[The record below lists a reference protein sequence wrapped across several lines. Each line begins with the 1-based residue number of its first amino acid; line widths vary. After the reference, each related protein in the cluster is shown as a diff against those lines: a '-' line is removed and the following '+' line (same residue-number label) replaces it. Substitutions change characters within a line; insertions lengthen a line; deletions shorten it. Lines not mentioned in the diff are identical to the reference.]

1 MSLRIMIPWSIYRWW
16 AWICLMGCLASAAD
30 VSFCKNKGQLCSENA
45 DCLGT
50 SDGNYFCVCQSGYS
64 GDGIQCLDIDE
75 CKTGLH
81 RCHKEGNCINTLGS
95 YTCLCKPGYT
105 GDGLTCADINE
116 CLSSNGGC
124 HANGQCTNI
133 PGGKI
138 CNCRTGFTGD
148 GFTCSDVN
156 ECATPSLCHW
166 NATCLNTIGSY
177 ACNCNQGYKG
187 NGNYLCVD
195 VDECS
200 DIPGICA
207 SASGFLGCRNWPGS
221 YECMC
226 PAGYQNG
233 GGRCIDI
240 DECGRRICSP
250 FANCTNFPG
259 SFNCTCMDGFIG
271 NGLACVDINECAG
284 ENKCHYGANC
294 VNFLGSYNCVCK
306 AGFSGNGIVCAD
318 INECLDPAICP
329 GNSRCVN
336 TDGSFI
342 CRCPAGYELITTN
355 CTDIDECKAGLCS
368 PNANC
373 LNFPGTFTCQC
384 RSGFTGSG
392 IVCVDIDECLLS
404 NGGCHVNAWC
414 TNLNGSYNCSC
425 KRGFLGDGVAQCD
438 DIDECR
444 QNNGGCLNGA
454 TCLNA
459 LGSFQCQCGIGYQL
473 LNNTSC
479 QDVDEC
485 ATGSGSCQDNEQCV
499 NSIGSFNCQCRAG
512 FSKLNGVTCSDIDEC
527 QSRPCHSQAT
537 CSNTFGSYSCSCR
550 KGFEGNGFLC
560 TDINEC
566 NTTSACHKDATC
578 TNQPGDFTCQCLEG
592 FVGDGVSCQDQNEC
606 IGRND
611 TCPENTVCIN
621 SAGSYVCSCLNGTLV
636 RNGTCSVPI
645 SSCTPPC
652 HPKGLCHIGGRGAKC
667 VCDVGFQEL
676 EMNCVDI
683 DECLNEMCLDN
694 RTVCVNTY
702 GSFNCICKAG
712 FYLNGSKCADIDE
725 CSTSVHGCHPLAT
738 CINTAG
744 SYECKCMSGFS
755 GNGTHCSDIDECK
768 NQNGGCHPSATCTN
782 TAGGYYCTCAAGL
795 TGNATNCWDFDECQ
809 EHTDNCS
816 ANAKCINTER
826 SYRCACNPGFL
837 GDGVNCTDVD
847 ECANISA
854 CGKAASCK
862 NTLGSFTCQ
871 CLQGYRKVNATCT
884 DVDECVN
891 QTVCHQD
898 SDCINTNGSFFCKC
912 KDGFS
917 GNGINCTE
925 VDECAL
931 ELLLC
936 PLNSTCLNTIGSYL
950 CNCLEGYGGNGT
962 ACHDVD
968 ECLNATD
975 CHSNAQ
981 CVNTAGSYFCQCQ
994 TGFTGNGTFCE
1005 DSNECL
1011 QNLEMPVCH
1020 NDSECI
1026 NTIGSYVCRCNEG
1039 FQSNGTA
1046 CRDIDEC
1053 QSNSSNCNASAT
1065 CINTIG
1071 SYVCECKK
1079 GFLKDGANC
1088 VDIDECFNTSIVCHA
1103 NASCQNTPGSF
1114 MCSCHAGF
1122 QGNGTACDDVNEC
1135 LSNKTCPKNA
1145 VCTNTLG
1152 SYQCVCANGYLSDA
1166 DKCVDVDE
1174 CVNKTL
1180 YCDPFATCTNVP
1192 GSYYCACFV
1201 GYSQVNDS
1209 CVDIDECSVQEGLCH
1224 HQALC
1229 LNTAGSYQCSCDSGF
1244 ISNGGLCTDINEC
1257 LIENGGCHAD
1267 AWCVNT
1273 IGHFFCEC
1281 KAGFQ
1286 INGSIC
1292 YDIDE
1297 CLFPSGC
1304 PREAYCANTP
1314 GSYTCSCP
1322 QASNCTSHDAYESLL
1337 YPFGITVG
1345 DSKMIVNSSDANSPF
1360 IAPPMGFPFLGTTKD
1375 ALYFSDNGLVVFQ
1388 SFEINAKYLYPNP
1401 FKNGFTGDEGAA
1413 MLAVFW
1419 DDADL
1424 TLGDGSLWY
1433 KVYSSQDT
1441 KDFYWQVINNRT
1453 SREVNR
1459 YFLAALKTPFIPQ
1472 WILKITWD
1480 HVLPVSIQNGN
1491 PREANTFQCILTTN
1505 GVQSFALLKYSE
1517 MLWVRGRRLH
1527 HRALIGYTNGAGVFY
1542 NDPLTK
1548 KNETY
1553 EDKGRYR
1560 PHQVTGNTNLTGQW
1574 IFRLDLNNRT
1584 DLSDSQK
1591 CWQWYLSEPD
1601 PSLWTVGILPC
1612 PCHQSQASVYG
1623 TFIPEVLPSINENLV
1638 RNLRAVESDVTVFQ
1652 STLPNKFLA
1661 GRRCLYDTEGYLTHG
1676 FSDRYFIYSQD
1687 ASQTQ
1692 DHIDADLWPFSWCCK
1707 NVSLCH
1713 LYYEKRPR
1721 NRCENYASPGIG
1733 QVYGSLHVSTFNG
1746 NEYLFKGLGDYVI
1759 VRLSTA
1765 KGSNVFTLQGQTER
1779 VPISNEYANTTG
1791 FVQFAAF
1798 YQGTLKVQ
1806 WRSSLT
1812 KNELSVLVDE
1822 KPVEFKKDVMF
1833 FSQNRFAVM
1842 KLKKEKYSAIYD
1854 SGLEVSV
1861 ERGSG
1866 GVLRA
1871 LARVPQLFLNKT
1883 LGLLGVWGGSP
1894 STGYMDSS
1902 GNIYDGSATE
1912 EKLFSFG
1919 LSWIVPTPEN
1929 LLLSNHRVEAWKAFR
1944 PTFASELDTSRS
1956 VSQKQEARRHCS
1968 GDEKCVHDVLV
1979 TNNTDLAV
1987 ESKKYFKDYQQQM
2000 AILGDG
2006 PPVIVSSDVLQFQV
2020 NVSSNVSCSAMDPNN
2035 DTITYSLVSPVPLGA
2050 SIVKDNGLLIWRPQ
2064 NKNPVKLTIR
2074 VNDGSTGSVLT
2085 PVIKMCACANGG
2097 TCDYSRII
2105 ETHHNGHFLVVGC
2118 SCSEGFSGVFCSNT
2132 TSQCKGEPC
2141 FPDVSCTNQ
2150 PGPAFFSCGSCPLR
2164 TVGSGPDGLK
2174 CFVNDF
2180 CSLPHRYPC
2189 SAYADCISSDM
2200 NVTCQCRKGYSGDGF
2215 NCTDID
2221 ECADNLACKNAK
2233 YECKNTIGSFNCL
2246 CRYTSENNEGCG
2258 QSINTPGWNIFNCT
2272 LQWLTLSPSQ
2282 DLSDGNSPAFQ
2293 KASKEYTDKL
2303 RVLLADGFENKFYD
2317 LQLKQFPRGGP
2328 FAEYRINVSSDT
2340 PHWYI
2345 TSYLHLISKY
2355 KDFNSSSVE
2364 DVNECVAKEHECS
2377 ELVQCRNTYGG
2388 YKCICNSNITF
2399 ESMACYPV
2407 YHGGN
2412 GSGSNSFTQTSKDG
2426 SQNNDLILGLVLGI
2440 GIPLLLLL
2448 LLLFIICFCC
2458 GKKRN
2463 GNAEIAK
2470 MEDENRHGAHSNQ
2483 NINFEDPIMVYK
2495 VHFIPPYR

>member
-755 GNGTHCSDIDECK
+755 GNGTHCS
-768 NQNGGCHPSATCTN
+768 
-782 TAGGYYCTCAAGL
+782 
-795 TGNATNCWDFDECQ
+795 
-809 EHTDNCS
+809 
-816 ANAKCINTER
+816 
-826 SYRCACNPGFL
+826 
-837 GDGVNCTDVD
+837 
-847 ECANISA
+847 
-854 CGKAASCK
+854 
-862 NTLGSFTCQ
+862 
-871 CLQGYRKVNATCT
+871 
-884 DVDECVN
+884 
-891 QTVCHQD
+891 
-898 SDCINTNGSFFCKC
+898 
-912 KDGFS
+912 
-917 GNGINCTE
+917 
-925 VDECAL
+925 
-931 ELLLC
+931 
-936 PLNSTCLNTIGSYL
+936 
-950 CNCLEGYGGNGT
+950 
-962 ACHDVD
+962 
-968 ECLNATD
+968 
-975 CHSNAQ
+975 
-981 CVNTAGSYFCQCQ
+981 
-994 TGFTGNGTFCE
+994 
-1005 DSNECL
+1005 
-1011 QNLEMPVCH
+1011 
-1020 NDSECI
+1020 
-1026 NTIGSYVCRCNEG
+1026 
-1039 FQSNGTA
+1039 
-1046 CRDIDEC
+1046 
-1053 QSNSSNCNASAT
+1053 
-1065 CINTIG
+1065 
-1071 SYVCECKK
+1071 
-1079 GFLKDGANC
+1079 
-1088 VDIDECFNTSIVCHA
+1088 
-1103 NASCQNTPGSF
+1103 
-1114 MCSCHAGF
+1114 
-1122 QGNGTACDDVNEC
+1122 
-1135 LSNKTCPKNA
+1135 
-1145 VCTNTLG
+1145 
-1152 SYQCVCANGYLSDA
+1152 
-1166 DKCVDVDE
+1166 
-1174 CVNKTL
+1174 
-1180 YCDPFATCTNVP
+1180 
-1192 GSYYCACFV
+1192 
-1201 GYSQVNDS
+1201 
-1209 CVDIDECSVQEGLCH
+1209 
-1224 HQALC
+1224 
-1229 LNTAGSYQCSCDSGF
+1229 
-1244 ISNGGLCTDINEC
+1244 
-1257 LIENGGCHAD
+1257 
-1267 AWCVNT
+1267 
-1273 IGHFFCEC
+1273 
-1281 KAGFQ
+1281 
-1286 INGSIC
+1286 
-1292 YDIDE
+1292 
-1297 CLFPSGC
+1297 
-1304 PREAYCANTP
+1304 
-1314 GSYTCSCP
+1314 
-1322 QASNCTSHDAYESLL
+1322 ESLL